1 MFTPTAT
8 CEGAGFIK
16 PNAANAMVDK
26 TTRFQKVI
34 GLSS

>member
-16 PNAANAMVDK
+16 PSANATVDK
-26 TTRFQKVI
+26 TIGFQKVI